1 MSVRDLLSRLP
12 VGRRSRLLEDER
24 RVLLAAAYRVMLG
37 REPDAPA
44 LRVHLA
50 ALRAGSSWER
60 LLHDIAAS
68 PEFAQRHRTMAGPRS
83 VEADEA
89 LVRGAYR
96 ALLQRD
102 ADIEG
107 LAWHVG
113 RLQNGGTAEALLSDL
128 LSGEELLGRESVM
141 PEADALPSNDMA
153 HWREQLAVA
162 RRLAIL
168 EDRVESLM
176 KVRGC

>member
-12 VGRRSRLLEDER
+12 VGRQSRRLEDER
-24 RVLLAAAYRVMLG
+24 RALLRAAYLALLG

-44 LRVHLA
+44 FEMHLA
-50 ALRAGSSWER
+50 ALRAGRTWER
-60 LLHDIAAS
+60 VLYGIAAS
-68 PEFAQRHRTMAGPRS
+68 PEFLQRHEAMARPRS

-102 ADIEG
+102 VDIEG

-113 RLQNGGTAEALLSDL
+113 RLQNGGTVEALLGDL
-128 LSGEELLGRESVM
+128 LSGEEILVREPLV
-141 PEADALPSNDMA
+141 PEADGRSSIDLA

-176 KVRGC
+176 KVRGW